1 METTGSSL
9 TASCNPADRVED
21 ANCHVGPSDRCFTSP
36 TSESLGCFAR
46 WKLQASRKTDLSK
59 KGSVDEDIKGIVRD
73 INRQDAYFTTSSC
86 SGRVVLLDESP
97 DVSAVQKQNC
107 LWLFV
112 THGLCTKDDV
122 FSGLQ
127 KASGD
132 AVLKFEPFVLH
143 VQCRTLQDAQLLHG
157 VAISSGFRNSG
168 ITVGKKGKIIMAV
181 RSTHC
186 LEVPLSHKAK
196 CLVSEEYIGFLVQT
210 ANQKMEENKRRIC
223 RFYSCLQSALHKQNH
238 IKDTDREQKPV
249 RPVYTRRR
257 KRRQEGRRDGD
268 QCEDSVDHDETNI
281 SLFHDMTL

>member
-143 VQCRTLQDAQLLHG
+143 VQCRTLQDAQLL
-157 VAISSGFRNSG
+157 
-168 ITVGKKGKIIMAV
+168 AV